1 MSSISTIASG
11 VASTAVLLLCIG
23 SLGACSNDNSVM
35 AKASDLAQA
44 LKPDAVAG
52 DEWRHYLSGS
62 DHSHFSQLDQINVS
76 NVQHLQKAW
85 SFDAGALA
93 GGFSS
98 EMQCNPLII
107 RGILYCTSPTLEVFA
122 LNAAT
127 GAQLWRFDAGFSASS
142 MLPNANRGL
151 SFWDGSAAIFE
162 PGESSDQRILFTAGG
177 FLFAINALT
186 GESIRSFGNDGRVDL
201 HVGLPEWS
209 KDALVVATT
218 PGTVH
223 KNLLIMG
230 TRVSEFNGSAPG
242 HVRAF
247 DVVSGEIRWIFHTI
261 PKPGD
266 FGADTWPA
274 DAYDRVGGANSWAGI
289 AVDHERGIAYVPTG
303 SPTFDFNG
311 ADRLGN
317 NLFANSLVA
326 LNAETGERVWHY
338 QFVRHDVWDRDLPSP
353 PNLLDWPIADKVD
366 GKAGSGSGSATV
378 PAVVQATKS
387 GHIFVFN
394 RVTGEPLTPIHKQ
407 PVVGNALGGD
417 VVAPWQPV
425 PEFPTFANQTFE
437 VTDRDPKMQA
447 AVQQRISKYPPH
459 EPFRPPS
466 FEGTIMYPG
475 IDGGAEW
482 GGMAFDPSIKHLFI
496 NSNEVPYVLQMVELK
511 GDPNSPEFAYLMM
524 CAGCHG
530 VDRQGDSVSV
540 PSLVGLFD
548 RLSIFEAWKL
558 ISEGRR
564 KMPSFAQT
572 PAIARAAI
580 LYHLWFGEEK
590 EAQGSE
596 QSRANAQQSGRDEA
610 PTEGTLVNAGY
621 QKLLDPENMPAS
633 KPPWGTLTAINIENA
648 SISWRIPLGDY
659 PQMLEQ
665 GISGLGAENYGGPI
679 VTAGNLLFIAATPD
693 KQIRALDKR
702 TGQLLWSAELP
713 FAGFAT
719 PSTYMVDGVQYL
731 VIAAGGGKLNT
742 ESGSQYLAFALPPEK
757 R

>member
-1 MSSISTIASG
+1 M
-11 VASTAVLLLCIG
+11 
-23 SLGACSNDNSVM
+23 LGACGNDNSLVGS
-35 AKASDLAQA
+35 ASDLAQA
-44 LKPDAVAG
+44 LKPNAVA
-52 DEWRHYLSGS
+52 DTEWRHYLNGS
-62 DHSHFSQLDQINVS
+62 DHSHYSKLSQINVS
-76 NVQHLQKAW
+76 NVQHLRKAW
-85 SFDAGALA
+85 SFDAGALDD
-93 GGFSS
+93 GFTS

-107 RGILYCTSPTLEVFA
+107 RGILYCTSPTLNVFA

-127 GAQLWRFDAGFSASS
+127 GALLWRFDPGFSSS
-142 MLPNANRGL
+142 AMLPNANRGV
-151 SFWDGSAAIFE
+151 SFWENSDPSFE
-162 PGESSDQRILFTAGG
+162 SGKNDDQRILFTAGSY
-177 FLFAINALT
+177 LFAINALT
-186 GESIRSFGNDGRVDL
+186 GEKIPSFGNDGRVDL
-201 HVGLPEWS
+201 HVGLPEWA

-223 KNLLIMG
+223 KNLLIIG

-247 DVVSGEIRWIFHTI
+247 DAVSGELRWIFHTI
-261 PKPGD
+261 PKPGE
-266 FGADTWPA
+266 FGADTWPS
-274 DAYDRVGGANSWAGI
+274 DAYSRSGGANSWAGI
-289 AVDHERGIAYVPTG
+289 AVDHELGLAYVPTG

-311 ADRLGN
+311 ADRLGD

-353 PNLLDWPIADKVD
+353 PNLLDWPVAANGAA
-366 GKAGSGSGSATV
+366 GKEEGRKKSKDRTTTTV

-387 GHIFVFN
+387 GHLFVFN
-394 RVTGEPLTPIHKQ
+394 RVTGEPLTPIRKQ
-407 PVVGNALGGD
+407 AVVGKALGGD
-417 VVAPWQPV
+417 VVAPWQPI
-425 PEFPTFANQTFE
+425 PEFPTFASQHFE
-437 VTDRDPKMQA
+437 VTDRSSNMRT
-447 AVQQRISKYPPH
+447 AVQKRISNYPPH

-466 FEGTIMYPG
+466 LEGTILYPG

-482 GGMAFDPSIKHLFI
+482 GGMAFDPNSKQLFV
-496 NSNEVPYVLQMVELK
+496 NSNEVPYVLQMVGLK
-511 GDPNSPEFAYLMM
+511 SNTRSPEFAYLMM

-530 VDRQGDSVSV
+530 ADRRGDGVSV
-540 PSLVGLFD
+540 PSLIGLSD
-548 RLSIFEAWKL
+548 RLSIFDAWKVV
-558 ISEGRR
+558 SEGQR

-572 PAIARAAI
+572 PIAARAAV

-590 EAQGSE
+590 EAQANEHTEANSE
-596 QSRANAQQSGRDEA
+596 QSGKDATLAA
-610 PTEGTLVNAGY
+610 AAKEGTLINAGY

-633 KPPWGTLTAINIENA
+633 KPPWGTLTAIDIDNA

-665 GISGLGAENYGGPI
+665 GLSGLGAENYGGPI

-693 KQIRALDKR
+693 KQIRAFDKR

-742 ESGSQYLAFALPPEK
+742 KSGSQYVAFALAPGK